1 MMTKT
6 FKLSVIFF
14 LSTLFL
20 VVMRI
25 VFSFIPLSDNVSGW
39 LFSFAVQIV
48 GMGLIPLL
56 LYKFWVKDDIMT
68 GFYIKTKIP
77 FKIYILAVCV
87 GFLFRY
93 MTVGVSIIF
102 QTILRLLGYNHV
114 NSVGTIYSGWEVL
127 LLSIITTAV
136 LPAIFEEI
144 TDRGLTMRLFENVK
158 EERTKIIYMAILFAL
173 AHQNIV
179 QTGYTFVGGLVLAF
193 LAIKT
198 KSILPGMIIHFM
210 NNFFS
215 VLSGYSSQKNGVIAL
230 YENKFFQFVNNNFL
244 LAMLSF
250 IACGFVLI
258 LVLRYIG
265 EIMKKESLKE
275 VPGQA
280 ENFYTYTPNGSNM
293 EPLND
298 LFGFSTPK
306 NAIKARSK
314 WYEYAFL
321 YGAVALGLLSTIFT
335 FLWGLWR

>member
-1 MMTKT
+1 MTKT

-14 LSTLFL
+14 ISTLFL

-25 VFSFIPLSDNVSGW
+25 IFSFVTLSDNISDW
-39 LFSFAVQIV
+39 LFSFAVQVI
-48 GMGLIPLL
+48 GMGIIPIL
-56 LYKFWVKDDIMT
+56 LYKFWVKDDVLT

-77 FKIYILAVCV
+77 YKIYILAILV

-93 MTVGVSIIF
+93 MTIGVSIIF
-102 QTILRLLGYNHV
+102 QTILRLLGYTHV
-114 NSVGTIYSGWEVL
+114 NSAGTIYSSWEVL

-158 EERTKIIYMAILFAL
+158 EDRTKIIYMAILFAL

-179 QTGYTFVGGLVLAF
+179 QTGYTFIGGLVLAF

-198 KSILPGMIIHFM
+198 KSIIPGVIIHFM

-215 VLSGYSSQKNGVIAL
+215 VLSGYSSQKNGVIAF
-230 YENKFFQFVNNNFL
+230 YEDKFFQFVNNYFL
-244 LAMLSF
+244 LAMISF
-250 IACGFVLI
+250 IICG
-258 LVLRYIG
+258 LVLVLLLRHIG
-265 EIMKKESLKE
+265 DIMKKESVKE
-275 VPGQA
+275 IPSQA

-306 NAIKARSK
+306 NAIKARSR

-321 YGAVALGLLSTIFT
+321 YGAVALGLLSTLFT
-335 FLWGLWR
+335 FIWGLWR